1 MKIDHAMTEDG
12 KVRAWLKLVCVP
24 QELGGGEGRG
34 EDVPLLIK

>member
-12 KVRAWLKLVCVP
+12 KVRAWLNP
-24 QELGGGEGRG
+24 QELGSGEGRG